1 MFGLFDLSSFRGIGM
16 IVLQVLRGL
25 TIIGLGTGIASCV
38 ILIAKV
44 DTGKDYWFFDAV
56 SSSFT
61 VLIAIFLIITE
72 LPVLKR
78 WIRNNWP
85 SFSDMHGVGWLG
97 LALIIIGCNILG
109 KLTQPYAS
117 QKKLGMAMWQLVVS
131 GGILNLV
138 FGGLN
143 IVANFVFMD
152 RKNNINARDVRTHG
166 SLAESQKDASSLPDV
181 ASYPGSRA
189 SSVRKEKGRSKF
201 ASMFWK
207 KGGDDD
213 GGKEFARPHISG
225 PMPAVH
231 HDLERNADI
240 DHDKPRSPIDPTVTR
255 PDSIYHPIHNI
266 RASSRYSE
274 ANMSRF

>member
-97 LALIIIGCNILG
+97 LALIVIGCNILG
-109 KLTQPYAS
+109 LAS
-117 QKKLGMAMWQLVVS
+117 SDLLGKATSPNVLASFQLQKYKSKIAKTLKKTKTPKK
-131 GGILNLV
+131 
-138 FGGLN
+138 
-143 IVANFVFMD
+143 
-152 RKNNINARDVRTHG
+152 KNN
-166 SLAESQKDASSLPDV
+166 
-181 ASYPGSRA
+181 
-189 SSVRKEKGRSKF
+189 
-201 ASMFWK
+201 
-207 KGGDDD
+207 
-213 GGKEFARPHISG
+213 
-225 PMPAVH
+225 
-231 HDLERNADI
+231 
-240 DHDKPRSPIDPTVTR
+240 
-255 PDSIYHPIHNI
+255 HPK
-266 RASSRYSE
+266 
-274 ANMSRF
+274 